1 MSHPLVKHWKRDGA
15 DVYIGRPSAFG
26 NPFRIGRNGTREEA
40 IEKYRVWLHANPYLM
55 RLARREL
62 LGKTLGCWCAP
73 CACHGDELAL
83 VANGDAALPS
93 EPTFVFGSNLA
104 GAHGAG
110 AARFASRWL
119 GAERGRAE
127 GITGA
132 CYAIPTKDER
142 IRTLPL
148 PAVEGSIARFL
159 AYAAGHRKE
168 HFRVT
173 RIGCGLAGY
182 SDEQI
187 QPFFASKTPNVHLP
201 WVWERSL
208 EPGLPPRVIIAGS
221 REFDIARVPEGIDEA
236 FDWFGIARRAGSA
249 IAVSGGAKGS
259 DTAGEDWAIEH
270 RLDMRRYPA
279 DWTRFQKAAG
289 HIRNQ
294 LMSWSASHLVAF
306 WDGRSPGTGNMIESA
321 RRDGLAVRVIS

>member
-26 NPFRIGRNGTREEA
+26 NPFHIGRDGTREEV
-40 IEKYRVWLHANPYLM
+40 IEKYRTWLRANPYLM

-62 LGKTLGCWCAP
+62 IGRTLGCWCAP
-73 CACHGDELAL
+73 HACHGDELAL
-83 VANGDAALPS
+83 VANGDVALPP

-119 GAERGRAE
+119 GAERGRTE

-148 PAVEGSIARFL
+148 HAIEGGVARFL

-168 HFRVT
+168 HFQVT

-182 SDEQI
+182 RDEQI
-187 QPFFASKTPNVHLP
+187 QPLFAGKTPNVHLP

-208 EPGLPPRVIIAGS
+208 KPGLAPRVIIAGS
-221 REFDIARVPEGIDEA
+221 RGLDVGPMAECLDGVFDR
-236 FDWFGIARRAGSA
+236 FGIPLLPGAAVA
-249 IAVSGGAKGS
+249 ISGGAKGP
-259 DTAGEDWAIEH
+259 DTAGEDWAIDRH
-270 RLDMRRYPA
+270 LDTRRYPA
-279 DWTRFQKAAG
+279 DWTRYQKAAG
-289 HIRNQ
+289 PIRNQ

-306 WDGRSPGTGNMIESA
+306 WDGRSRGTSNMIESA
-321 RRDGLAVRVIS
+321 RRDGLAVKVIS